1 MSTIVFSKIFI
12 EQINTIIRRFW
23 WAGIQEE
30 NPTNPITFRSWEDI
44 TKPTYQGGL
53 GIIDMELINKSLIIN
68 SAWNIVTIKIPSSQP
83 PSKPNTS
90 QITVFGQPQLLEADQ
105 CIGLLFCKLNNNYM
119 PTPLC
124 RYTMVPLQFGP
135 LPGQNIRVIFM
146 II

>member
-68 SAWNIVTIKIPSSQP
+68 SAWNIVAIKIPSSQP

-90 QITVFGQPQLLEADQ
+90 QITVFGQP
-105 CIGLLFCKLNNNYM
+105 
-119 PTPLC
+119 
-124 RYTMVPLQFGP
+124 
-135 LPGQNIRVIFM
+135 
-146 II
+146 